1 MLKKLMTRNT
11 FLALALLALP
21 AVAAAQ
27 SYSYDEVGR
36 LVRAAYAQGG
46 GVAYHYDEQDNMT
59 AAIPLSLLP
68 PPAGVEVTRLSD
80 TSARIIW
87 EPSLVGEGYVIER
100 REGEL
105 GVWKQIAVLDGPA
118 SSYVDE
124 TLEPGIEYSYRVST
138 LSSDGPSAPSKAA
151 TFSGPRRPSISQGG
165 IINGASFDPSRPIA
179 PGSIVSV
186 FGQDLGIRLTE
197 SGIVTITQGAAQ
209 VPLPT
214 ELGDYSLLFGEFESP
229 LFFVGGQALDGG
241 IFGGQINAQVPWNV
255 PLGQAQVR
263 VAYRPEGEAEQISDP
278 VPAPLAIVSPALFTF
293 DFGPGRAAGLNIKT
307 ADGSQDVIDGS
318 TPQPAGSVPNA
329 QPAKLGEVVTLF
341 ANGLGPTNPAGITGD
356 SSLDAL
362 RPVVIPVKVF
372 VGDAEAQVLFAGL
385 TPQFV
390 ALYQINIRIPFGAVP
405 GDAVPVVIEQG
416 GVTSRDDVTIA
427 VRP

>member
-1 MLKKLMTRNT
+1 L
-11 FLALALLALP
+11 
-21 AVAAAQ
+21 
-27 SYSYDEVGR
+27 
-36 LVRAAYAQGG
+36 
-46 GVAYHYDEQDNMT
+46 
-59 AAIPLSLLP
+59 
-68 PPAGVEVTRLSD
+68 
-80 TSARIIW
+80 
-87 EPSLVGEGYVIER
+87 
-100 REGEL
+100 
-105 GVWKQIAVLDGPA
+105 
-118 SSYVDE
+118 
-124 TLEPGIEYSYRVST
+124 
-138 LSSDGPSAPSKAA
+138 
-151 TFSGPRRPSISQGG
+151 ISQGG
-165 IINGASFDPSRPIA
+165 IINGASFEQGRPIA

-186 FGQDLGIRLTE
+186 FGQDLGIKLTE

-214 ELGDYSLLFGEFESP
+214 ALGDYSLLFGDLESP

-255 PLGQAQVR
+255 PLGETQVR
-263 VAYRPEGEAEQISDP
+263 VAYRPEGEGEQISDAVAAP
-278 VPAPLAIVSPALFTF
+278 VAIVSPALFTF
-293 DFGPGRAAGLNIKT
+293 DYGPGRAAGLNVRT

-318 TPQPAGSVPNA
+318 TPQPEGSVPNA

-341 ANGLGPTNPAGITGD
+341 ANGLGPTNPGGITGD

-362 RPVVIPVKVF
+362 RPVMIPVKVY
-372 VGDAEAQVLFAGL
+372 VGGAEAQVLFAGL